1 MNLTPVQ
8 ENYIDNYVKEIISNL
23 PPKAIQELM
32 SGYGNDLDKLLCE
45 MRRQTAIV
53 THMDRTLDIEKLE
66 YLSAVEQSMDL
77 SLRKQSYNYF
87 KTVCLPTFR
96 QGWRNLEWGNI
107 VQLYPYNGILASR
120 SSGKC
125 LSPET
130 EIVMADGTI
139 REIKDVSVGD
149 QVMGPDSKPRTVLS
163 LHKGTSKMWKVKQTW
178 GVDYVVNEGHIVCC
192 KKKVPSRYKNRQ
204 AKDRYWK
211 NFDVPVEEIPL
222 MSGYSQR
229 KIMGYKVKGWDLPE
243 KDLPVNPYLLGLWL
257 GDGLHT
263 EPIITT
269 ADHEIVTYLND
280 FCEKNGFV
288 LSKHKS
294 NKYEYRIIE
303 KEKLFRNRLKSA
315 LKDLGV
321 LGNKHIPEF
330 YLTASR
336 KQRLELLAG
345 LIDTD
350 GYSQYKKGHPRSK
363 YCFEIAFK
371 DKNLIEQT
379 RRLALSLGFRCNSI
393 ITRTADVKVRTSKG
407 EHILHDY
414 TYYRITISGDVD
426 EIPVLIER
434 KKIPP
439 KETVQDN
446 LTTSLEVECVGEG
459 EYVGF
464 SCDGDHLFLLK
475 DGTVVHNSYEGCFA
489 FTLWRLYSY
498 DRPSTFLRESVDN
511 RNRKETCIITNNETL
526 GKKHI
531 AMIISE
537 INQNDILR
545 EKLNPNMKAKLAAT
559 SITTEID
566 SILHLRSKDSMI
578 RGLHVGAVVCDDL
591 PDESS
596 LYSQE
601 QREKLHEVFYGSI
614 TPIVEPFG
622 YLCVFGT
629 PYNSGDLY
637 GDLKSDA
644 RFKVFEYPAIF
655 PDGQLLAPDRLTFSR
670 LTEERQSLGTLVFNR
685 EYLVVPVADTSTI
698 FPYEFLKRS
707 IHGMEHISFTND
719 IESYP
724 IKLVRVVVGCDF
736 AISGNVGADYT
747 VYTVWGID
755 SNNLIYLI
763 NLYREQG
770 ASHDLQVNRLIEFNA
785 RYKPNKLVCESNGF
799 QRILAGMAKERGLI
813 NIEEFITTE
822 GNKKDLKLGL
832 PSLSALF
839 ESGRLRVPYGDEN
852 TRKLVDIM
860 FGEFNSI
867 AFNSKKGTL
876 ESVCGHDDTCM
887 SSFMAIQDLRENKM
901 VATIDYIDM
910 D

>member
-32 SGYGNDLDKLLCE
+32 SGYGNDLDKLLGE
-45 MRRQTAIV
+45 MRRQTATV

-192 KKKVPSRYKNRQ
+192 KKKVPSRYENRQ

-222 MSGYSQR
+222 MPGYSQR

-414 TYYRITISGDVD
+414 THYRITISGDVD

-439 KETVQDN
+439 KEIVQDN
-446 LTTSLEVECVGEG
+446 LATSIEVECVGEG
-459 EYVGF
+459 DYVGF

-545 EKLNPNMKAKLAAT
+545 EKLNANMKAKLAAT
-559 SITTEID
+559 SITTETD

-655 PDGQLLAPDRLTFSR
+655 PDGQLLAPDRLTFSK

>member
-32 SGYGNDLDKLLCE
+32 SGYGNDLDKLLGE

-120 SSGKC
+120 SSGK
-125 LSPET
+125 S
-130 EIVMADGTI
+130 
-139 REIKDVSVGD
+139 
-149 QVMGPDSKPRTVLS
+149 
-163 LHKGTSKMWKVKQTW
+163 H
-178 GVDYVVNEGHIVCC
+178 
-192 KKKVPSRYKNRQ
+192 
-204 AKDRYWK
+204 
-211 NFDVPVEEIPL
+211 
-222 MSGYSQR
+222 
-229 KIMGYKVKGWDLPE
+229 
-243 KDLPVNPYLLGLWL
+243 
-257 GDGLHT
+257 
-263 EPIITT
+263 
-269 ADHEIVTYLND
+269 
-280 FCEKNGFV
+280 
-288 LSKHKS
+288 
-294 NKYEYRIIE
+294 
-303 KEKLFRNRLKSA
+303 
-315 LKDLGV
+315 
-321 LGNKHIPEF
+321 
-330 YLTASR
+330 
-336 KQRLELLAG
+336 
-345 LIDTD
+345 
-350 GYSQYKKGHPRSK
+350 
-363 YCFEIAFK
+363 
-371 DKNLIEQT
+371 
-379 RRLALSLGFRCNSI
+379 
-393 ITRTADVKVRTSKG
+393 
-407 EHILHDY
+407 
-414 TYYRITISGDVD
+414 
-426 EIPVLIER
+426 
-434 KKIPP
+434 
-439 KETVQDN
+439 
-446 LTTSLEVECVGEG
+446 
-459 EYVGF
+459 
-464 SCDGDHLFLLK
+464 
-475 DGTVVHNSYEGCFA
+475 EGCFA

>member
-32 SGYGNDLDKLLCE
+32 SGYGNDLDKLLGE

-120 SSGKC
+120 SSGK
-125 LSPET
+125 S
-130 EIVMADGTI
+130 
-139 REIKDVSVGD
+139 
-149 QVMGPDSKPRTVLS
+149 
-163 LHKGTSKMWKVKQTW
+163 H
-178 GVDYVVNEGHIVCC
+178 
-192 KKKVPSRYKNRQ
+192 
-204 AKDRYWK
+204 
-211 NFDVPVEEIPL
+211 
-222 MSGYSQR
+222 
-229 KIMGYKVKGWDLPE
+229 
-243 KDLPVNPYLLGLWL
+243 
-257 GDGLHT
+257 
-263 EPIITT
+263 
-269 ADHEIVTYLND
+269 
-280 FCEKNGFV
+280 
-288 LSKHKS
+288 
-294 NKYEYRIIE
+294 
-303 KEKLFRNRLKSA
+303 
-315 LKDLGV
+315 
-321 LGNKHIPEF
+321 
-330 YLTASR
+330 
-336 KQRLELLAG
+336 
-345 LIDTD
+345 
-350 GYSQYKKGHPRSK
+350 
-363 YCFEIAFK
+363 
-371 DKNLIEQT
+371 
-379 RRLALSLGFRCNSI
+379 
-393 ITRTADVKVRTSKG
+393 
-407 EHILHDY
+407 
-414 TYYRITISGDVD
+414 
-426 EIPVLIER
+426 
-434 KKIPP
+434 
-439 KETVQDN
+439 
-446 LTTSLEVECVGEG
+446 
-459 EYVGF
+459 
-464 SCDGDHLFLLK
+464 
-475 DGTVVHNSYEGCFA
+475 EGCFA

-531 AMIISE
+531 AMLISE

-655 PDGQLLAPDRLTFSR
+655 PDGQLLAPDRLTFAR

-724 IKLVRVVVGCDF
+724 IKLMRVVVGCDF

-799 QRILAGMAKERGLI
+799 QRILAGMARERGLV

>member
-32 SGYGNDLDKLLCE
+32 SGYGNDLDELLGE

-107 VQLYPYNGILASR
+107 VQLYLYSGILASR
-120 SSGKC
+120 GSGK
-125 LSPET
+125 S
-130 EIVMADGTI
+130 
-139 REIKDVSVGD
+139 
-149 QVMGPDSKPRTVLS
+149 
-163 LHKGTSKMWKVKQTW
+163 
-178 GVDYVVNEGHIVCC
+178 
-192 KKKVPSRYKNRQ
+192 
-204 AKDRYWK
+204 
-211 NFDVPVEEIPL
+211 F
-222 MSGYSQR
+222 
-229 KIMGYKVKGWDLPE
+229 
-243 KDLPVNPYLLGLWL
+243 
-257 GDGLHT
+257 
-263 EPIITT
+263 
-269 ADHEIVTYLND
+269 
-280 FCEKNGFV
+280 
-288 LSKHKS
+288 
-294 NKYEYRIIE
+294 
-303 KEKLFRNRLKSA
+303 
-315 LKDLGV
+315 
-321 LGNKHIPEF
+321 
-330 YLTASR
+330 
-336 KQRLELLAG
+336 
-345 LIDTD
+345 
-350 GYSQYKKGHPRSK
+350 
-363 YCFEIAFK
+363 
-371 DKNLIEQT
+371 
-379 RRLALSLGFRCNSI
+379 
-393 ITRTADVKVRTSKG
+393 
-407 EHILHDY
+407 
-414 TYYRITISGDVD
+414 
-426 EIPVLIER
+426 
-434 KKIPP
+434 
-439 KETVQDN
+439 
-446 LTTSLEVECVGEG
+446 
-459 EYVGF
+459 
-464 SCDGDHLFLLK
+464 
-475 DGTVVHNSYEGCFA
+475 EGCFA
-489 FTLWRLYSY
+489 FILWRLYSY

-511 RNRKETCIITNNETL
+511 RNRKETCMITNNETL

-531 AMIISE
+531 SMIISE

-559 SITTEID
+559 SITTETD

-591 PDESS
+591 PDESA

>member
-32 SGYGNDLDKLLCE
+32 SGYANDLDKLLGE

-53 THMDRTLDIEKLE
+53 IHMDRTLDIEKLE

-107 VQLYPYNGILASR
+107 VQLYPYNSILASR

-139 REIKDVSVGD
+139 REIKDVSIGD
-149 QVMGPDSKPRTVLS
+149 QVMGPDSKPRTVMS
-163 LHKGTSKMWKVKQTW
+163 LHKGTSRMWKVRQTW

-192 KKKVPSRYKNRQ
+192 KKKVPSRYENRQ
-204 AKDRYWK
+204 AKDLYWK

-243 KDLPVNPYLLGLWL
+243 KDLPVDPYLLGLWL
-257 GDGLHT
+257 GDGLYT

-269 ADHEIVTYLND
+269 PDHEIVTYLND

-294 NKYEYRIIE
+294 NKYTYRIIE
-303 KEKLFRNRLKSA
+303 REKLFRNRLKSA

-321 LGNKHIPEF
+321 LGNKHIPES

-363 YCFEIAFK
+363 YCFEIGFK
-371 DKNLIEQT
+371 NRNLIEQA

-393 ITRTADVKVRTSKG
+393 ITRIADVKVRTSKG

-414 TYYRITISGDVD
+414 THYRITVSGDVD

-446 LTTSLEVECVGEG
+446 LATSLEVEYVGEG
-459 EYVGF
+459 EYAGF

-489 FTLWRLYSY
+489 FILWRLYSY

-511 RNRKETCIITNNETL
+511 RNRKETCMITNNETL

-537 INQNDILR
+537 INQNDVLR

-559 SITTEID
+559 SITTETD

-591 PDESS
+591 PDESA

-629 PYNSGDLY
+629 PYNGSDLY
-637 GDLKSDA
+637 GDLKKDA

-655 PDGQLLAPDRLTFSR
+655 PDGQLLAPDRLTFAR

-724 IKLVRVVVGCDF
+724 IKLMRVVVGCDF

-799 QRILAGMAKERGLI
+799 QRILAGMARERGLV

>member
-32 SGYGNDLDKLLCE
+32 SGYGNDLDKLLGE

-107 VQLYPYNGILASR
+107 VQLYLYSGILASR
-120 SSGKC
+120 GSGK
-125 LSPET
+125 S
-130 EIVMADGTI
+130 
-139 REIKDVSVGD
+139 
-149 QVMGPDSKPRTVLS
+149 
-163 LHKGTSKMWKVKQTW
+163 
-178 GVDYVVNEGHIVCC
+178 
-192 KKKVPSRYKNRQ
+192 
-204 AKDRYWK
+204 
-211 NFDVPVEEIPL
+211 F
-222 MSGYSQR
+222 
-229 KIMGYKVKGWDLPE
+229 
-243 KDLPVNPYLLGLWL
+243 
-257 GDGLHT
+257 
-263 EPIITT
+263 
-269 ADHEIVTYLND
+269 
-280 FCEKNGFV
+280 
-288 LSKHKS
+288 
-294 NKYEYRIIE
+294 
-303 KEKLFRNRLKSA
+303 
-315 LKDLGV
+315 
-321 LGNKHIPEF
+321 
-330 YLTASR
+330 
-336 KQRLELLAG
+336 
-345 LIDTD
+345 
-350 GYSQYKKGHPRSK
+350 
-363 YCFEIAFK
+363 
-371 DKNLIEQT
+371 
-379 RRLALSLGFRCNSI
+379 
-393 ITRTADVKVRTSKG
+393 
-407 EHILHDY
+407 
-414 TYYRITISGDVD
+414 
-426 EIPVLIER
+426 
-434 KKIPP
+434 
-439 KETVQDN
+439 
-446 LTTSLEVECVGEG
+446 
-459 EYVGF
+459 
-464 SCDGDHLFLLK
+464 
-475 DGTVVHNSYEGCFA
+475 EGCFA
-489 FTLWRLYSY
+489 FILWRLYSY

-511 RNRKETCIITNNETL
+511 RNRKETCMITNNETL

-531 AMIISE
+531 SMIISE

-559 SITTEID
+559 SITTETD
-566 SILHLRSKDSMI
+566 SILHLRSRDSMI

-591 PDESS
+591 PDESA

>member
-32 SGYGNDLDKLLCE
+32 SGYGNDLDKLLGE

-107 VQLYPYNGILASR
+107 VQLYPYNSILASR

-130 EIVMADGTI
+130 EIVMADGSI
-139 REIKDVSVGD
+139 REIKDISVGD

-192 KKKVPSRYKNRQ
+192 KKKVPSRYENRQ

-243 KDLPVNPYLLGLWL
+243 KDLPIDPYLLGLWL
-257 GDGLHT
+257 GDGLYT

-269 ADHEIVTYLND
+269 PDCEIVEYLND

-303 KEKLFRNRLKSA
+303 KERLFRNRLKSA

-321 LGNKHIPEF
+321 LGNKHIPES

-363 YCFEIAFK
+363 YCFEIGFK
-371 DKNLIEQT
+371 NRNLIEQA

-414 TYYRITISGDVD
+414 THYRITISGDVD

-446 LTTSLEVECVGEG
+446 LATSLEVECVGEG

-489 FTLWRLYSY
+489 FILWRLYSY

-511 RNRKETCIITNNETL
+511 RNRKETCMITNNETL

-559 SITTEID
+559 SITTETD

-591 PDESS
+591 PDESA

-637 GDLKSDA
+637 GDLKNDA

-655 PDGQLLAPDRLTFSR
+655 PDGQLLAPDRLAFSR

-707 IHGMEHISFTND
+707 IHGMEHINFTND

-799 QRILAGMAKERGLI
+799 QRILAGMARERGLV